1 MQTHLDERDSR
12 MLQLHRMNRHA
23 LGILVGGVTL
33 LLNTPSHAA
42 GLRDEATGYRAQGY
56 ERQQQGDVAGAL
68 SFYQKAAALDP
79 SYASPQNDMGV
90 VYEEM
95 GRIGDART
103 AYEQAL
109 TIDPNFLQAHANLA
123 MLYERIGEK
132 EKAIVHWLKR
142 YQMGDSSDPWTNRA
156 EERLAALGVLQQYPG
171 LKGTLYTRRHQVEQ
185 ELEAHDQSLKEYRAT
200 TDPRW
205 RLP

>member
-1 MQTHLDERDSR
+1 MLELPR
-12 MLQLHRMNRHA
+12 MKRHA
-23 LGILVGGVTL
+23 LGCVVGAVAFLVSIPTQ
-33 LLNTPSHAA
+33 AA
-42 GLRDEATGYRAQGY
+42 GLRDEAAGYRAQGY
-56 ERQQQGDVAGAL
+56 ERQQQGDMAGAL
-68 SFYQKAAALDP
+68 TFYQKAAALDP

-90 VYEEM
+90 VFEAM
-95 GRIGDART
+95 GRLGDARA

-109 TIDPNFLQAHANLA
+109 ALDPNLLQAHANLG
-123 MLYERIGEK
+123 MLYEHIGEK

-142 YQMGDSSDPWTNRA
+142 YQLGDPYDPWTHRA

-171 LKGTLYTRRHQVEQ
+171 LKGKLYTRRHEVEQ
-185 ELEAHDQSLKEYRAT
+185 ELEAHEQSLKEYHAV